1 MYIIDDDSDEEND
14 NAQSDL
20 VRVALNLGYMTK
32 GNATKFKFSKED
44 FRVSAQAMGGLGSA
58 DAKNQ
63 INAMV

>member
-20 VRVALNLGYMTK
+20 VKVALNLGYMTK

-44 FRVSAQAMGGLGSA
+44 FRISAQAMGGLGSA
-58 DAKNQ
+58 KQQNQ
-63 INAMV
+63 LNSMV